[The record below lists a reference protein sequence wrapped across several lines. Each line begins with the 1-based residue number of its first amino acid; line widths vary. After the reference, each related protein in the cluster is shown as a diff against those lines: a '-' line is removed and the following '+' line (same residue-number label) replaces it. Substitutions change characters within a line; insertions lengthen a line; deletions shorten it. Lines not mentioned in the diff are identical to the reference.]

1 LYGIDVVFCVFSRL
15 RVLCLAWPA
24 SQSRAFPAA
33 LGVTVCQMVLCCI
46 IVVFQCS
53 RVSFLVV
60 GCRGIVLGVVAV
72 TLDVGYYM

>member
-1 LYGIDVVFCVFSRL
+1 MFSRL

-46 IVVFQCS
+46 IVVFQRS
-53 RVSFLVV
+53 RVSFLVFS
-60 GCRGIVLGVVAV
+60 CRGKVLGVVAV
-72 TLDVGYYM
+72 ALGVGYYK